1 MALATLF
8 QLGGDLVLPGWLL
21 LIFVPAWRWTQR
33 YTAFVV
39 PILLATVYL
48 YLLLHSAPPDGAG
61 FRSLHAVSLLFA
73 APQAL
78 LAGWFHYLAFDLFT
92 GSWAARDATRLEI
105 SRWLMAPIL
114 ISIFLVGPLGLAVYL
129 LVRLI
134 LRKQVDHPC

>member
-1 MALATLF
+1 MPLETLF

-21 LIFVPAWRWTQR
+21 LIFLPTWRWTQR
-33 YTAFVV
+33 YTAFAA
-39 PILLATVYL
+39 PLLLASVYVW
-48 YLLLHSAPPDGAG
+48 LLLHATPPPGAG
-61 FRSLHAVSLLFA
+61 FRSLNAVALLFA
-73 APQAL
+73 SPPAL

-92 GSWAARDATRLEI
+92 GSWAARDAARLGI

-114 ISIFLVGPLGLAVYL
+114 IFTFLLGPLGLAVYL